1 MKAETY
7 CTAKKRKREVNEKVK
22 MVEKAYGEIEERE
35 RERESYFGCKTLDEL
50 F

>member
-35 RERESYFGCKTLDEL
+35 REREL
-50 F
+50 FWVQDPR